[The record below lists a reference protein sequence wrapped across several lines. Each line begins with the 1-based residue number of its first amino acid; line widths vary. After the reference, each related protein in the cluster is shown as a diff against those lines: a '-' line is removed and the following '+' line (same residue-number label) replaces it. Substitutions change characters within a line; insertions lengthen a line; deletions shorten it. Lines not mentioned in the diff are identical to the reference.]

1 MDLADFLE
9 LQGLLL
15 KLVYTT
21 TTNAIRCVNMEL
33 HGCNCSTAMVVEK
46 INGCRDARGNKSNGR
61 QMISCNEWLQDLYLC
76 TDQTLAH
83 YQLFLR
89 IKMESH
95 ML

>member
-33 HGCNCSTAMVVEK
+33 HGCNCSTAMVVKK
-46 INGCRDARGNKSNGR
+46 INGCREVMPLKVMDGK
-61 QMISCNEWLQDLYLC
+61 
-76 TDQTLAH
+76 
-83 YQLFLR
+83 
-89 IKMESH
+89 
-95 ML
+95 